1 MENGWQ
7 LHILTA
13 RSAIIAQRRVTVLFG
28 DRQTGINGINSWR
41 TISGGGNAQ
50 PLCQLHRSLLKQFKR
65 SCTVYIRRVFLKRV
79 FHYAATCSPVEKSPL
94 DPLHNLILPL
104 PFLGKNVARKY
115 YRCPALSRGSVA
127 TINRTKILITR
138 SFREFNREFIGSVV

>member
-41 TISGGGNAQ
+41 TISGGGNA
-50 PLCQLHRSLLKQFKR
+50 
-65 SCTVYIRRVFLKRV
+65 
-79 FHYAATCSPVEKSPL
+79 
-94 DPLHNLILPL
+94 
-104 PFLGKNVARKY
+104 
-115 YRCPALSRGSVA
+115 
-127 TINRTKILITR
+127 
-138 SFREFNREFIGSVV
+138 